1 MEYLDINAI
10 VNECLCTVV
19 DKKLFILL
27 FCNLWYLNVG
37 IIIVFRGMRRLAIF
51 LTIDIKE
58 VPQANDVHRLVRL
71 VCLQVKGFTKRW

>member
-10 VNECLCTVV
+10 VNDNECLCTVV
-19 DKKLFILL
+19 DNKLFILL

-51 LTIDIKE
+51 LTI
-58 VPQANDVHRLVRL
+58 
-71 VCLQVKGFTKRW
+71 

>member
-1 MEYLDINAI
+1 MCKGKCYPFSFWFNFDSRVTEMEYLNINAI

-19 DKKLFILL
+19 DKKLLILL

-51 LTIDIKE
+51 LTI
-58 VPQANDVHRLVRL
+58 
-71 VCLQVKGFTKRW
+71 

>member
-1 MEYLDINAI
+1 MFFFWFNFDSRMTEMENLDINAI

-51 LTIDIKE
+51 LTI
-58 VPQANDVHRLVRL
+58 
-71 VCLQVKGFTKRW
+71 